1 MRYNKKRLRIQAQ
14 LMFQPSKQ
22 TQSRFMPLWEV
33 MVDRV
38 TLYITQEGK
47 VFEKLAPLPL
57 GD

>member
-1 MRYNKKRLRIQAQ
+1 
-14 LMFQPSKQ
+14 
-22 TQSRFMPLWEV
+22 

>member
-1 MRYNKKRLRIQAQ
+1 
-14 LMFQPSKQ
+14 MFQSSKQ
-22 TQSRFMPLWEV
+22 TQSRLLPLWEV